1 MSRILLKVIG
11 SFYECLSNENLS
23 SNQFCLTNLHPAL
36 ANGVNDEG
44 ATCSI
49 TDGGSSASSKRTGW
63 IASIFGSSKPL
74 TAGNS
79 GQELEETSETDGGV
93 KKKSEKTKKEEHL
106 SVPSKGK

>member
-1 MSRILLKVIG
+1 M
-11 SFYECLSNENLS
+11 
-23 SNQFCLTNLHPAL
+23 
-36 ANGVNDEG
+36 
-44 ATCSI
+44 
-49 TDGGSSASSKRTGW
+49 GW

-79 GQELEETSETDGGV
+79 AQELEETSETDGGV